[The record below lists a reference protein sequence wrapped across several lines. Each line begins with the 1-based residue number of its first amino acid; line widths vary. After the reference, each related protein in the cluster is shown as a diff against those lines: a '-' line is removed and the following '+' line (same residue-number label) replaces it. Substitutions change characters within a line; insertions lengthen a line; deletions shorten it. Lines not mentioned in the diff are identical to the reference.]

1 MISQALGRLRVG
13 TTATEQLDDLL
24 FESGISPRRSSTNP
38 PDTPISSP
46 VDNITANFSSTH
58 VPKITKRE
66 QKRYGNNLFGSG
78 KLRDDVHP
86 RSVRGT
92 GRSASS
98 TLGPDTSTI
107 SRTLRTKFRFLRPG
121 FPEAD
126 SSDISAPASLNL
138 LIDRESL
145 STPQT
150 TLPDSSPN
158 VSTET
163 QPSHAFQP
171 NAFKRPSLALE
182 EMIREFEEEAQEAR
196 VDDDII
202 LLRSRVI
209 DQPQVTVNDGDH
221 LVSCDRRLNTQSFFL
236 NRTHRSRNRKVMGKS
251 SLLRHCPATA
261 MRWTRFQRNLR
272 H

>member
-46 VDNITANFSSTH
+46 VDNVTANVSPTYT
-58 VPKITKRE
+58 PKITKRE
-66 QKRYGNNLFGSG
+66 QKRYSNNLFGSG

-86 RSVRGT
+86 RFVRGT

-98 TLGPDTSTI
+98 NAGSDTSTI

-126 SSDISAPASLNL
+126 SSDISAPASPNV
-138 LIDRESL
+138 LIERESF

-150 TLPDSSPN
+150 TLPDSSSN
-158 VSTET
+158 VLTET
-163 QPSHAFQP
+163 QPDAL
-171 NAFKRPSLALE
+171 KRPSLALE
-182 EMIREFEEEAQEAR
+182 EVIREIEEETQEAR
-196 VDDDII
+196 VYDDIV
-202 LLRSRVI
+202 LLRSPVV
-209 DQPQVTVNDGDH
+209 DQPQVTDGDH
-221 LVSCDRRLNTQSFFL
+221 LVSCDR
-236 NRTHRSRNRKVMGKS
+236 
-251 SLLRHCPATA
+251 
-261 MRWTRFQRNLR
+261 
-272 H
+272 

>member
-46 VDNITANFSSTH
+46 VDNVTANVSPTYT
-58 VPKITKRE
+58 PKITKRE
-66 QKRYGNNLFGSG
+66 QKRYNNNLFGSG

-86 RSVRGT
+86 RFVRGT

-98 TLGPDTSTI
+98 NAGSDTSTI

-126 SSDISAPASLNL
+126 SSDISAPASPNV
-138 LIDRESL
+138 LIERESF

-150 TLPDSSPN
+150 TLPDSSSN
-158 VSTET
+158 VLTET
-163 QPSHAFQP
+163 QPDAL
-171 NAFKRPSLALE
+171 KRPSLALE
-182 EMIREFEEEAQEAR
+182 EVIREIEEETQEAR
-196 VDDDII
+196 VYDDIV
-202 LLRSRVI
+202 LLRSPVV
-209 DQPQVTVNDGDH
+209 DQSQVTDGDH
-221 LVSCDRRLNTQSFFL
+221 LVSCDR
-236 NRTHRSRNRKVMGKS
+236 
-251 SLLRHCPATA
+251 
-261 MRWTRFQRNLR
+261 
-272 H
+272 

>member
-46 VDNITANFSSTH
+46 VDNVTANVSPTY

-66 QKRYGNNLFGSG
+66 QKRYSNNLFGSG
-78 KLRDDVHP
+78 KLRDDVYP
-86 RSVRGT
+86 RFVRGT

-98 TLGPDTSTI
+98 NAGSDTSTI

-126 SSDISAPASLNL
+126 SSDISAPASPNV
-138 LIDRESL
+138 LIDRESF

-150 TLPDSSPN
+150 TFPDSSSN
-158 VSTET
+158 VLTET
-163 QPSHAFQP
+163 QPDAL
-171 NAFKRPSLALE
+171 KRPSLALE
-182 EMIREFEEEAQEAR
+182 EVIREIEEEAQEAR
-196 VDDDII
+196 VYDDIV
-202 LLRSRVI
+202 LLRSPVV
-209 DQPQVTVNDGDH
+209 DQPQVTVIDGDH
-221 LVSCDRRLNTQSFFL
+221 LVSCDR
-236 NRTHRSRNRKVMGKS
+236 
-251 SLLRHCPATA
+251 
-261 MRWTRFQRNLR
+261 
-272 H
+272 